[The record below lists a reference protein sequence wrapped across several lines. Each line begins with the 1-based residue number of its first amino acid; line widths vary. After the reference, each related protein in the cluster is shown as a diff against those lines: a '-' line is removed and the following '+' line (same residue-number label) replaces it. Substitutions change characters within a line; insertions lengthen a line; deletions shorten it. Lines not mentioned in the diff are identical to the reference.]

1 MTGRRFQDISKD
13 QCEAARGVREKHGVI
28 SALEYLIGDKLM
40 TYAETAVGRPEF
52 ARELPRFV
60 AEIRS
65 IFSAEEIRLYLQ
77 HLERTAAQEEEAL
90 AADPAHDDF
99 IVETP
104 EQRTAGRARLAWL
117 KELLTASVL
126 GRGERIGPV
135 KRRAGRGQSSSRPPS
150 VALFVNCASSESA
163 NRGIHN
169 GDAAE

>member
-1 MTGRRFQDISKD
+1 MTGRRFQDIWKD
-13 QCEAARGVREKHGVI
+13 QCEAARVVREQHGVI
-28 SALEYLIGDKLM
+28 SALEYLIGEKLM

-77 HLERTAAQEEEAL
+77 HLERMAAQEGEAL
-90 AADPAHDDF
+90 SADPAHDDF

-117 KELLTASVL
+117 KELLTVRVL
-126 GRGERIGPV
+126 GTG
-135 KRRAGRGQSSSRPPS
+135 
-150 VALFVNCASSESA
+150 
-163 NRGIHN
+163 
-169 GDAAE
+169 